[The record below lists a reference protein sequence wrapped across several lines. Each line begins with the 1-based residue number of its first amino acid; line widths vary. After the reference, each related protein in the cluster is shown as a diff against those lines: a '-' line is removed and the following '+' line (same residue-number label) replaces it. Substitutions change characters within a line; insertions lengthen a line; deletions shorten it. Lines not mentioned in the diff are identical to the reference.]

1 MEWSSWNFHFG
12 KAACHSECQN
22 QLLPSQA
29 RNTKFRDYDKSGS
42 TVGWQLCG
50 APEEWPVN
58 CVPRVHGVLIH
69 CPSDRRQWA
78 TPRGELGRVYMRIQ
92 QTKRAFNCIPRVWRL
107 STLLFS
113 TLQDLSLL
121 FKIRGQQNVTQR
133 IEAVSCWKI
142 KYAFGC
148 ELTTLLIPVRPV
160 VMDSYRHCFLFKG
173 TSWDKRWK

>member
-1 MEWSSWNFHFG
+1 MEWSSWNFHLV
-12 KAACHSECQN
+12 KRLVTQN
-22 QLLPSQA
+22 VRINFLLSQA
-29 RNTKFRDYDKSGS
+29 QNTKFRDYDKSGS

-58 CVPRVHGVLIH
+58 CVARVHGVLIH

-92 QTKRAFNCIPRVWRL
+92 QTKHAFNCIPRVWRL

-121 FKIRGQQNVTQR
+121 FKIREQQNVTQR
-133 IEAVSCWKI
+133 IKLVSFWWI
-142 KYAFGC
+142 K
-148 ELTTLLIPVRPV
+148 
-160 VMDSYRHCFLFKG
+160 
-173 TSWDKRWK
+173 